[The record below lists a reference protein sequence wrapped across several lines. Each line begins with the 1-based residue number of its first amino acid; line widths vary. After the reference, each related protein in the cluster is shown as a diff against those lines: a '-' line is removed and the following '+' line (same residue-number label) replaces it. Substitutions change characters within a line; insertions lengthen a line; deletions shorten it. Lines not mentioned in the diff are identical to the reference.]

1 MLEFPNLEER
11 AAVLN
16 RLMDILTVSM
26 AVSSL
31 MEIIQAFFRIASSCL
46 LFLLLQGLPDFGVE
60 GHVPLFL
67 LIIT

>member
-31 MEIIQAFFRIASSCL
+31 MEIIQAFFRMASSCL